1 MKPFAGV
8 LTVSDSASRGQSEDH
23 SGPLLAQLV
32 QALWPDRLCVRAL
45 VPDDRERIAAQLR
58 TWADAADL
66 ALILTTGGTGFAPRD
81 VTPEATRQ
89 VIDREAPGIAEAI
102 RAAGLAATP
111 HAMLSRGVAGI
122 RGRTLIVNLSG
133 SPKAVRE
140 QFAVIAPVLPHALE
154 LLRPDA
160 EGIRHARAGEH
171 RREG

>member
-8 LTVSDSASRGQSEDH
+8 LTVSDSASRGEGEDR
-23 SGPLLAQLV
+23 SGPLLVELV
-32 QALWPDRLCVRAL
+32 QSLWPDRPCLRAV
-45 VPDDRERIAAQLR
+45 VPDEREAIAAQLR
-58 TWADAADL
+58 AWADEEDL
-66 ALILTTGGTGFAPRD
+66 ALILTTGGTGLAPRD

-89 VIDREAPGIAEAI
+89 VMDREAPGIAEAI
-102 RAAGLAATP
+102 RAAGLAVTP
-111 HAMLSRGVAGI
+111 HAMLSRGVAGM

-154 LLRPDA
+154 LLRPEG
-160 EGIRHARAGEH
+160 EGIRYARAGEH